1 MIQTAKRLDSVE
13 EYYFSKKL
21 REVRQL
27 ISEGKPIVNMGIGSP
42 DLQPSQAV
50 IDAVVLAMQEEN
62 AHQYQSY
69 QRHNFQSKF
78 RVFVVGY
85 FGLLVIQYARQNH

>member
-1 MIQTAKRLDSVE
+1 MIVADRLHTVQ

-27 ISEGKPIVNMGIGSP
+27 VSEGRPIINMGIGSP
-42 DLQPSQAV
+42 DLPPPPKAVEELKNVLLQPS
-50 IDAVVLAMQEEN
+50 

-69 QRHNFQSKF
+69 E
-78 RVFVVGY
+78 
-85 FGLLVIQYARQNH
+85 GLPELREAMTDL